1 MCVLVGFCGDKT
13 VTQQVLLI
21 VGNLLT
27 SMKAET
33 EYQIDRLDE
42 EVDRSVWEVTPQTV
56 NAMYD
61 PLNNEI
67 IFPAAMLQPPFYDC
81 ENSDAANMG
90 GIGYVIAHE
99 ISHAFDSSGALYD
112 EYGNYNV
119 WWTEEE
125 MEEYQRMSQ
134 SIIDYYSN
142 YEIMG
147 IKVNGELTLME
158 NIADLGA
165 IECITSILGNDKD
178 ALDEAFGQMAYGW
191 ASEDTAEFMVY
202 LLNVDTHAPNKVR
215 VNATLSSCD
224 AFYDTYEIKETDGM
238 YVAPEDRVGIWR

>member
-1 MCVLVGFCGDKT
+1 
-13 VTQQVLLI
+13 
-21 VGNLLT
+21 
-27 SMKAET
+27 MKSET